1 MASLGKKI
9 EKAVRLPYW
18 IIRSVKTKREFKDG
32 KSTTY
37 RFLDDHFY
45 SDIDEFAKTL
55 EDNKTSQATY
65 WKQLD
70 KFNYKKHFPK
80 RYEQQEKMLLNS
92 FLPLYKEKPTILDVG
107 SAEGEWSAKIAPY
120 CTLVD
125 AYEYSQQMVDMAKK
139 DYGHIENVNFSQG
152 DARTIAFDKQYD
164 GAMLLGVLTYIS
176 SDEDAL
182 DIIKSIY
189 SAIKMGGYLVI
200 KDTLNKEG
208 IDAIYLYNKRRGYD
222 ATYRSQEKYYSL
234 YREAGFTLKQEFL
247 IGDGKNLPLF
257 RYSRGAI
264 WQKTEGGK

>member
-1 MASLGKKI
+1 MASLEKKI

-92 FLPLYKEKPTILDVG
+92 FLPLYKENT
-107 SAEGEWSAKIAPY
+107 
-120 CTLVD
+120 
-125 AYEYSQQMVDMAKK
+125 
-139 DYGHIENVNFSQG
+139 
-152 DARTIAFDKQYD
+152 
-164 GAMLLGVLTYIS
+164 
-176 SDEDAL
+176 
-182 DIIKSIY
+182 
-189 SAIKMGGYLVI
+189 
-200 KDTLNKEG
+200 
-208 IDAIYLYNKRRGYD
+208 
-222 ATYRSQEKYYSL
+222 
-234 YREAGFTLKQEFL
+234 
-247 IGDGKNLPLF
+247 
-257 RYSRGAI
+257 
-264 WQKTEGGK
+264 